1 MSVPKT
7 NAMRLLDK
15 ARIEY
20 NVISYESRDGRIDGV
35 AVAKKIGRK
44 NEEVF
49 KTLVTVSNTK
59 NIYVFIIPV
68 NTEIDFKKAAKVAA
82 EKSIEMISVND
93 LLKITG
99 YVRGG
104 CSPIGMKKQYKTF
117 IHICAEELEDIIFS
131 GGKIG
136 IQLEVNRNDFKEI
149 ITLNYEDIIKEVV

>member
-7 NAMRLLDK
+7 NAMRILDK
-15 ARIEY
+15 SKIEY
-20 NVISYESRDGRIDGV
+20 SVISYESRDGRIDGV

-68 NTEIDFKKAAKVAA
+68 NTEIDFKKAAKVTS
-82 EKSIEMISVND
+82 EKSIEMINVND

-117 IHICAEELEDIIFS
+117 IHIYAEELEHIIFS

-136 IQLEVNRNDFKEI
+136 IQLEVERESLKDVIN
-149 ITLNYEDIIKEVV
+149 LSYEDIIKDVV